1 VLQVSVVGQEY
12 IILFF
17 QIELVMK
24 NKTKW
29 IWGGI
34 CASLLLIVILI
45 LLFRTTIL
53 MRAGQFMAPQGNYFA
68 DVAILEGCTFIGKD
82 IDIVVISGI
91 NLLSSG
97 KVKRLI
103 LVLNNIVPSDRFI
116 ANDKDYPGL
125 VKKEMENLGLKEKD
139 FRIIV
144 TPGHHPTTLTAAK
157 VVSEAISKEDIKSAI
172 LLSHGFH
179 TRRSYLVYQYVS
191 LPFQIEIFPSACLE
205 TFQPLD
211 RWWSHEQG
219 RRYFA
224 EEFIKLSYYLAR
236 GFIPLKLSY

>member
-1 VLQVSVVGQEY
+1 
-12 IILFF
+12 
-17 QIELVMK
+17 
-24 NKTKW
+24 
-29 IWGGI
+29 
-34 CASLLLIVILI
+34 
-45 LLFRTTIL
+45 
-53 MRAGQFMAPQGNYFA
+53 MAPQGNYFA
-68 DVAILEGCTFIGKD
+68 DVAILEGCKFLDKD
-82 IDIVVISGI
+82 IDIVTISGI

-103 LVLNNIVPSDRFI
+103 IVLHSIFPSDRFI

-144 TPGHHPTTLTAAK
+144 TPAPHPTTLIAAK
-157 VVSEAISKEDIKSAI
+157 VVLEAISKEDIKSAI

-179 TRRSYLVYQYVS
+179 TRRSYLVYQYVG
-191 LPFQIEIFPSACLE
+191 LPFQIKIFPSACLE
-205 TFQPLD
+205 SFQPLD
-211 RWWSHEQG
+211 HWWSHEQG

-224 EEFIKLSYYLAR
+224 EEFLKLGYYLAR